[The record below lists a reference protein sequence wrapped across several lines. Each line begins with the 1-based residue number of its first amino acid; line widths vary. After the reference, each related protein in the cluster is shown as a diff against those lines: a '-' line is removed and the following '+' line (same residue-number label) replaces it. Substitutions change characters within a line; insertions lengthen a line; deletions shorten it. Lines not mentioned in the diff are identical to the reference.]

1 MVSRRGGRRPDRS
14 VCVCRLRV
22 LHALGNTIAVRR
34 ALLRA
39 QPTVPGTPSEDVDGR
54 SILVTVR
61 GWDVLAGE
69 DAGVGSGIGDA
80 QVTAVTVG
88 VRSGRP
94 IAVVGRADATVHL
107 LDLRSWTAAAP
118 AFTLPR
124 PASALYLLPGGDL
137 LVGFGADVTLLRPP
151 F

>member
-1 MVSRRGGRRPDRS
+1 VVEGDPTDQG

-94 IAVVGRADATVHL
+94 IAVVGRAATVHL

-137 LVGFGADVTLLRPP
+137 LAGFGADVTLLRPP